1 MNQTDKLEM
10 QIAENDDG
18 SAVVHVSGS
27 ENDAPQD
34 SEQVEDSHDNEEQE
48 AQSSDVDTGD
58 DRAADPEREAIRA
71 ARREERQ
78 LKKQL
83 HKEKSRESRHL
94 INALRKQ
101 NQELAERLAL
111 VEKRT
116 SGAELARVDK
126 AIEDATVQVEYAK
139 MKMAEALNTRNGNEH
154 AAAQEQWFEARR
166 KLEALQSMKEAA
178 AKQVQQ
184 PQNNLPDPVVKDMAT
199 RWMERNPWYDP
210 QGKNIESTIAQ
221 KLDHQLHSEGF
232 DPTTEEY
239 WEELDERLQKYV
251 PQKQSPQYNARTGQ
265 SERRRST
272 MTSSGRDSMPA
283 AKPGEFILSADR
295 VAAMKEAGLWDN
307 PQLRQKAIDKYRA
320 WDRQN
325 RNQRS

>member
-1 MNQTDKLEM
+1 MNQTDKLEL
-10 QIAENDDG
+10 QVAENQDG
-18 SAVVHVSGS
+18 SAVVQLPPG
-27 ENDAPQD
+27 E
-34 SEQVEDSHDNEEQE
+34 VEDTQQEEQ
-48 AQSSDVDTGD
+48 QID
-58 DRAADPEREAIRA
+58 DRDDEPRGSQTQDQDIDPEREAIRQ

-83 HKEKSRESRHL
+83 HRERARESNHL

-101 NQELAERLAL
+101 NQEMAERIAL
-111 VEKRT
+111 IEKRT

-126 AIEDATVQVEYAK
+126 AIEDANVQVEYAK
-139 MKMAEALNTRNGNEH
+139 LKMADALNSRNGVEH
-154 AAAQEQWFEARR
+154 AKAQEAWFEARR
-166 KLEALQSMKEAA
+166 KLESLQAMKEAA
-178 AKQVQQ
+178 AKQSQQ
-184 PQNNLPDPVVKDMAT
+184 PAQSLPDPIIKDMAT

-210 QGKNIESTIAQ
+210 QGQNIESTIAQ

-232 DPTTEEY
+232 DPTTEDY
-239 WEELDERLQKYV
+239 WEELDERLKKYV
-251 PQKQSPQYNARTGQ
+251 PQSQNSGYNARTSQ
-265 SERRRST
+265 PERRRST
-272 MTSSGRDSMPA
+272 MTGSGRDSMPA
-283 AKPGEFILSADR
+283 QKPGEFILSPDR